1 MHFDRRHVPGSPDA
15 GFIGADIE
23 VVALTGTRMTSAT
36 EDDESFN
43 LPLVPFAG
51 YPTTALQAS
60 EVMGGEWKA
69 GWLFSE
75 QGPTGAPSPTNA
87 GPSLTSSFSGHVLK
101 PALTQS
107 NVQYHVAGVRGE
119 RDLDYAV
126 VSVSGAVITQQ
137 NISRDTG
144 FGYYCHFLLTGSQ
157 GLARSSSLPSVD
169 STMTAFQ
176 PHDGADLNI
185 AFVAKHR
192 TRPSEPQELFVHDGH
207 VLIWNPLAGNK
218 GWKLL
223 VSENDSSFGSV
234 YLQIPF
240 LNVSGGPYVEDAYT
254 PGCWFVCVIAVDR
267 KNGTGRVAVKDLSTG
282 ILTIGPAVSTATYT
296 AMTGSGL
303 MQMFGYSNSSG
314 YNPPRNFAMS
324 ALYMGCSTG
333 SAADMSTEAGIT
345 RAVNGL
351 ANCIL
356 SPTNHKWSGS
366 LDIQNSIGPFGTADI
381 TKKVNRDLLGLGT
394 GSLGYAYS
402 SPTFTTTGSTIPSWT
417 NDHLGQNAAF
427 VIPTLSSSD
436 HEVRVLNA
444 FRSGT
449 YALEDTAVP
458 ASATMYYSKK
468 STYRH
473 VTVKLTASVI
483 NVYNP
488 TPSADGL
495 WRPTHFHA
503 GKGIP
508 ISRVTS
514 SNSDT
519 GLPISVSSY
528 SRTPCVID
536 VPVSYSGKIADIKVW
551 VEVCQ
556 VSGANLFNGLYHLG
570 NLGIALRSPNVK
582 WGHAHPIRNDPELK
596 RVFASDPA
604 SFSYFGQGSNNA
616 GLFGPNSI
624 YDFYRDT
631 FLIWEGTSL
640 WERGPGLVSSL
651 YPYATVMCH
660 YPGFQL
666 DRGMRTVFADSA
678 PIKNP
683 RHNYGAGTSASYV
696 GAPNSYFGFN
706 NAWGFDVPWTS
717 ETEYSGSNTY
727 ALAGSPPRGW
737 LTGPGGTNGDNEW
750 PTTGSNYGADYIRP
764 QYPLLD
770 PIYQRKVYGDEF
782 AMYVPDDP
790 TIVEPIF
797 RPEQWTGY
805 RPGLRGTE
813 ASGTWQLVLIDGRS
827 SGIIDTSPSYFRQVR
842 LEFTLYSGSDMDIP
856 RRSETKQR
864 PWSRKNEQLLFRMSG
879 TDAVIHVVGARPSG
893 SREAFVSETY
903 LFFDNEDKTS
913 EIGRTFG
920 VSYLTGSIE
929 NSDAAL
935 FYRLTGTLADLSGGM
950 PGWLLNNEFGMPMI
964 PLSSASLVEPSSEDI
979 ISIHPQDIMTVRP
992 LLDGTQR
999 LSDAAKDASPP
1010 LTRAQYAVEVN
1021 SDDDTDE

>member
-36 EDDESFN
+36 EDDETFN

-60 EVMGGEWKA
+60 EVMGGVWSA

-75 QGPTGAPSPTNA
+75 RGPTGVPSPTNA
-87 GPSLTSSFSGHVLK
+87 GSHLSSSFSGHVLK
-101 PALTQS
+101 AALTQS
-107 NVQYHVAGVRGE
+107 NVQYRVAGVRGE

-126 VSVSGAVITQQ
+126 ASVSGAVITQQ
-137 NISRDTG
+137 NVSFDFSAGG
-144 FGYYCHFLLTGSQ
+144 FGFYSHFILTGSQ
-157 GLARSSSLPSVD
+157 GLARSSSLPSID
-169 STMTAFQ
+169 STLTAFN
-176 PHDGADLNI
+176 PHNDADLNI

-192 TRPSEPQELFVHDGH
+192 TRPNEPQEVFLHEGE
-207 VLIWNPLAGNK
+207 LLKKTGLNTR
-218 GWKLL
+218 GWKLTVAEL
-223 VSENDSSFGSV
+223 DSSFGSV
-234 YLQIPF
+234 YMYVPQI
-240 LNVSGGPYVEDAYT
+240 NVSGGPYVENAYT
-254 PGCWFVCVIAVDR
+254 PGCWFVCVVALDR
-267 KNGTGRVAVKDLSTG
+267 KNGAGRIAVKDLSTG
-282 ILTIGPAVSTATYT
+282 ILKVGPAISAATYT
-296 AMTGSGL
+296 GMTGSGL
-303 MQMFGYSNSSG
+303 LQMFGDGNG
-314 YNPPRNFAMS
+314 AGDNPPRNFVMS

-381 TKKVNRDLLGLGT
+381 TRKVNRDLLGLGT

-402 SPTFTTTGSTIPSWT
+402 SPTFTTTGSTVPSWT
-417 NDHLGQNAAF
+417 NNHLGQNAAF

-473 VTVKLTASVI
+473 VTVKLTASAASIVS
-483 NVYNP
+483 
-488 TPSADGL
+488 TPSSDGHF
-495 WRPTHFHA
+495 RPTRFIT

-508 ISRVTS
+508 ISALTG
-514 SNSDT
+514 T
-519 GLPISVSSY
+519 GLGYAPSSVNASS
-528 SRTPCVID
+528 SCVID
-536 VPVSYSGKIADIKVW
+536 IPVPYSGKISDIKVW
-551 VEVCQ
+551 VEFMH
-556 VSGANLFNGLYHLG
+556 VSGANLFGGRYPLG
-570 NLGIALRSPNVK
+570 SFAVALRSPNVR

-596 RVFASDPA
+596 RVFSSNAVD
-604 SFSYFGQGSNNA
+604 FSYLGTSFQGV
-616 GLFGPNSI
+616 FGPNRI
-624 YDFYRDT
+624 FEFYRDT
-631 FLIWEGTSL
+631 FLLWEGP
-640 WERGPGLVSSL
+640 WFVDNGPWPSYSAGGSVHEVGKF
-651 YPYATVMCH
+651 YPH
-660 YPGFQL
+660 LQR
-666 DRGMRTVFADSA
+666 DRSMRTIFADGASI
-678 PIKNP
+678 PNP
-683 RHNYGAGTSASYV
+683 RHNYAAGMSSSFN
-696 GAPNSYFGFN
+696 GSPNSYFGFD

-737 LTGPGGTNGDNEW
+737 LTGPGGTNGENEW
-750 PTTGSNYGADYIRP
+750 PTTGSNYGAESIRP
-764 QYPLLD
+764 LYPLLD
-770 PIYQRKVYGDEF
+770 PIYQRKVYGPEL
-782 AMYVPDDP
+782 APYVNELA
-790 TIVEPIF
+790 TEQLVI
-797 RPEQWTGY
+797 RPEEWTGF

-813 ASGTWQLVLIDGRS
+813 ASGTWQLIVFDYG
-827 SGIIDTSPSYFRQVR
+827 GGNTSVDYPCYFRQVR

-856 RRSETKQR
+856 RRDGSKQKA
-864 PWSRKNEQLLFRMSG
+864 WSRKTEQLLFRL
-879 TDAVIHVVGARPSG
+879 SG
-893 SREAFVSETY
+893 SDGVFTANSVATGCLEAHVSETY
-903 LFFDNEDKTS
+903 LMFDQEDKTS
-913 EIGRTFG
+913 EVGRTFG
-920 VSYLTGSIE
+920 VAYLTGSIE

-950 PGWLLNNEFGMPMI
+950 PGWLLNNEFGMPRI

-1010 LTRAQYAVEVN
+1010 LTRAQYAVEIN